1 VTGRLWNILPKVLIS
16 CLVVSISLNLP
27 LCWHTICSRH
37 QYEANRLG
45 FGGGVAMAWECDL
58 HGKEEKCIQD
68 CSWKICMK
76 EAAGLG
82 VDMKMI
88 IKWIIDK

>member
-1 VTGRLWNILPKVLIS
+1 
-16 CLVVSISLNLP
+16 
-27 LCWHTICSRH
+27 
-37 QYEANRLG
+37 
-45 FGGGVAMAWECDL
+45 MAWECDL